1 MSTPSTLP
9 LKVQIA
15 LLAGAIAVAG
25 ALATSTLPS
34 AVYALRDMLFD
45 ASLSEAARTQLRA
58 AETQF
63 GSCGPQYIMLR
74 NQFGFEAW
82 RLNYHVVVGV
92 LAFSVAL
99 LMALLAW
106 WSAARVALPI
116 EALARAAR
124 RVAAGE
130 RVAAPTPPPA
140 SGAEVLALHADFVR
154 MTAALKSADDGLRLR
169 SAALAHDIRTPLTIM
184 KGRLI
189 GLREEV
195 FAADAGFVDGLL
207 QQVAFI
213 DHLVSEVNALSDARA
228 AQASAAVAVDWSALT
243 RQALAAMAPEFQAA
257 GIAVQ
262 TDVEPAVVVQADTL
276 RLNRALM
283 NVLRNA
289 LRYAPDAP
297 MHLSLRRQGPEAV
310 LRCEDGGPGWPP
322 GDPMALAEPF
332 ARGEGSRSAETGGNG
347 LGLSIVQ
354 AVALAYAGR
363 LSLKR
368 GDGDGAVVELRL
380 PLAAAAT
387 QQV

>member
-1 MSTPSTLP
+1 
-9 LKVQIA
+9 
-15 LLAGAIAVAG
+15 
-25 ALATSTLPS
+25 
-34 AVYALRDMLFD
+34 VYALRDMLFD

-154 MTAALKSADDGLRLR
+154 MTAALKSADDDLRLR

-189 GLREEV
+189 GLREGV
-195 FAADAGFVDGLL
+195 FAADVGFVDGLL

-228 AQASAAVAVDWSALT
+228 ARASAAVAVDWSALT
-243 RQALAAMAPEFQAA
+243 RQVLDALAPEFQAA
-257 GIAVQ
+257 GMAVQ
-262 TDVEPAVVVQADTL
+262 TDMDAAVVVQADTL

-289 LRYAPDAP
+289 LRYAPGAP
-297 MHLSLRRQGPEAV
+297 LHLSLRRQGPEAV
-310 LRCEDGGPGWPP
+310 LRCEDGGPGWPH

-354 AVALAYAGR
+354 AVALAYGGR
-363 LSLKR
+363 LLLER
-368 GDGDGAVVELRL
+368 GASGGAVVELRL